1 MNLALVATVDLTAWL
16 ASAQAAWQQLVTG
29 NQVTSVSYSQ
39 GDGAKSVTRT
49 PADLAT
55 LRAWIASLEAELR
68 NRGLPAYVRPARR
81 AIGVRF

>member
-1 MNLALVATVDLTAWL
+1 MNLAAVATVILQAWL
-16 ASAQAAWQQLVTG
+16 VSAQSAWQQLVTG
-29 NQVTSVSYSQ
+29 NLVTSVSYSQ

-49 PADLAT
+49 PADLAQ

-68 NRGLPAYVRPARR
+68 ARGLFSQVRPARR